1 MALVKINPAEAKVRW
16 DRQANRP
23 TRIRLADR
31 DLTVVNLAARRDEL
45 AAFPADRGPRV
56 TYLVDTDDG
65 QLERR
70 TTTNRLDRDAVSEA
84 YGRLV
89 VRRGIYDH
97 GPAEPI
103 EKFVE

>member
-65 QLERR
+65 GRASLVFDGRR
-70 TTTNRLDRDAVSEA
+70 
-84 YGRLV
+84 
-89 VRRGIYDH
+89 RRW
-97 GPAEPI
+97 
-103 EKFVE
+103 FVEALEAAA